1 MFQNAMLD
9 IAIGL
14 VLMYLMLSL
23 ICTVVNEFVSTL
35 SNWRAK
41 TLRSGLEKMIDT
53 PELLETFKKHGL
65 IDSQK
70 TKDGA
75 EPSYLSAQTFVGALV
90 DSLDTGKPIPGI
102 AEIQQAIEKLPVGS
116 NVRDILLANLAS
128 ANGDITKF
136 RENLAN
142 WFDDSMDR
150 ISGAYKRYLK
160 WFSLAVGIAVAV
172 ILNADSL
179 RVGRALWTD
188 PSLRSEMAEVAKRYV
203 SSCPAPINAAP
214 APAPANPAS
223 PAPNAG
229 CVTPS
234 SDPVSLQK
242 ARNDVDAA
250 MSSLRPLPIGWP
262 EKAEGLWWFIEKFF
276 GLLVTGLALSLGAPF
291 WFDLLSK
298 VVNIRGTGDK
308 PERHDEKVAQG
319 KVAPPARPAT
329 AGS

>member
-1 MFQNAMLD
+1 MFQNALLD

-41 TLRSGLEKMIDT
+41 TLQSGLIKMIDV
-53 PELLETFKKHGL
+53 PELLGTFKKHGL

-70 TKDGA
+70 TQDGA
-75 EPSYLSAQTFVGALV
+75 EPSYLSARTFVGALV
-90 DSLDTGKPIPGI
+90 DSLDAGTPIPGI
-102 AEIQQAIEKLPVGS
+102 AEIQQAIENLPKDS
-116 NVRDILLANLAS
+116 NVRDIMLANLAS
-128 ANGDITKF
+128 ANGDIAKF

-150 ISGAYKRYLK
+150 ISGTYKRDLK
-160 WFSLAVGIAVAV
+160 WFSLAVGIVVAV

-214 APAPANPAS
+214 APANPAP
-223 PAPNAG
+223 PAPVAG

-242 ARNDVDAA
+242 ARNDVDTA

-262 EKAEGLWWFIEKFF
+262 EEAEGPWWFIQKFF

-298 VVNIRGTGDK
+298 LVNIRGTGDK

-319 KVAPPARPAT
+319 KVAP
-329 AGS
+329 GL

>member
-23 ICTVVNEFVSTL
+23 VCTVVNEFVSTL
-35 SNWRAK
+35 ANWRAK

-53 PELLETFKKHGL
+53 PELLETFKAHGL

-75 EPSYLSAQTFVGALV
+75 EPSYLSAQTFVGALI
-90 DSLDTGKPIPGI
+90 DSLDSGKPIPGI
-102 AEIQQAIEKLPVGS
+102 AEIQQAIEKLPAGS

-188 PSLRSEMAEVAKRYV
+188 PSLRSETAEVAKRYV
-203 SSCPAPINAAP
+203 NSCPAQ
-214 APAPANPAS
+214 ANPAP

-242 ARNDVDAA
+242 ARNDVDTAL
-250 MSSLRPLPIGWP
+250 STLRPLPIGWP
-262 EKAEGLWWFIEKFF
+262 EKAEGLWWFIQKFF

-298 VVNIRGTGDK
+298 LVNIRGTGDK
-308 PERHDEKVAQG
+308 PQRHDEKVAQG
-319 KVAPPARPAT
+319 KVASPAPPAPPARPAP